1 MAARAPCQRCFVVPT
16 RMPATIELNEV
27 CMDSAQDKFTGEI
40 VEAEQ
45 LWLVDNV
52 DKDRY
57 ICRGCGIKV
66 TPASYRPENLVRP
79 YFTAR
84 DGDHESKCDVAGEK
98 KLVARGKKGRLSTAT
113 EGFPAPYP
121 SRLVLRELRA
131 VVDSNGSDAGDR
143 LRAED
148 NGRRRTSDGGTSTPN
163 RRRVANTIRPICRT
177 FINFPY
183 DRHLDLEVPGIDAF
197 QRRDDLF
204 GASH

>member
-1 MAARAPCQRCFVVPT
+1 
-16 RMPATIELNEV
+16 
-27 CMDSAQDKFTGEI
+27 MDSAQDKFTGEI

-57 ICRGCGIKV
+57 ICRGCGINV

-113 EGFPAPYP
+113 EA
-121 SRLVLRELRA
+121 LKKLRESKSLLRRK
-131 VVDSNGSDAGDR
+131 SNA
-143 LRAED
+143 L
-148 NGRRRTSDGGTSTPN
+148 P
-163 RRRVANTIRPICRT
+163 
-177 FINFPY
+177 
-183 DRHLDLEVPGIDAF
+183 
-197 QRRDDLF
+197 
-204 GASH
+204 